1 MAGLLLL
8 ASSRVGAEGADVS
21 AELTSIGN
29 KSAGY
34 GNTLLTGVGPVVVA
48 ILALALLIFIG
59 GFLIHQ
65 SRNRD

>member
-1 MAGLLLL
+1 LL
-8 ASSRVGAEGADVS
+8 ASSRGGAEGADVS
-21 AELTSIGN
+21 AELTSIGS

-34 GNTLLTGVGPVVVA
+34 GNTLLTSVGPVVVA